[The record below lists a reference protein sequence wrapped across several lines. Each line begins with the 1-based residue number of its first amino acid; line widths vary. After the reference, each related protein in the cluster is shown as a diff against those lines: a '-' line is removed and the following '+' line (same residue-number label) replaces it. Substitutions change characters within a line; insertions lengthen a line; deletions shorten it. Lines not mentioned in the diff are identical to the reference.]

1 MIALAG
7 RASRRKTREGEM
19 LFKNLSLLFGF
30 AIFVT
35 AWARAEEANIIW
47 SDASCGYFV
56 VKLPEGAPDDAYG
69 LFSRKENPTP
79 IVGDS
84 IEGTYL
90 VNAEEVD
97 ALNKRTGDAYALIH
111 WANAKAPEMLLRTTP
126 VQCAS
131 RWKKK
136 K

>member
-1 MIALAG
+1 M
-7 RASRRKTREGEM
+7 S
-19 LFKNLSLLFGF
+19 FKNVSALVGF

-35 AWARAEEANIIW
+35 AEARAEEAPIIW

-56 VKLPEGAPDDAYG
+56 VKLPEGEADDAYG

-79 IVGDS
+79 DVGDS
-84 IEGTYL
+84 IEGTNL
-90 VNAEEVD
+90 VTAENVD
-97 ALNKRTGDAYALIH
+97 AVNKRTGDTYALIH
-111 WANAKAPEMLLRTTP
+111 WANAKAPEMLIRNTP

-136 K
+136 KK